1 VQVTRRALF
10 DGDLLRLGHVVARP
24 PASDRQDLECQD
36 CNVLVLPLAG
46 VFAKH
51 DSRRRHLIAT
61 PSDGVFIEAGKPYR
75 ISYPAGIGDEC
86 LTIRFP
92 AAALPVSTGSHALL
106 PPAVMLGRSLLWR
119 KFSTGAWDP
128 LEVEELALGVLLK
141 MLDAARTRGPARRAW
156 REQRAAR
163 VKEAISI
170 HPERKWRLSEL
181 AALAC
186 LSHWHLAHVFRAE
199 VGESVYRYVLR
210 ARLAKALDA
219 VLDSDS
225 DLTAIA
231 LERGFSSHSHFTAR
245 FRALFGMTPAEL
257 RRTATCASA
266 AKLRKIVTAKR
277 HALD

>member
-1 VQVTRRALF
+1 
-10 DGDLLRLGHVVARP
+10 
-24 PASDRQDLECQD
+24 
-36 CNVLVLPLAG
+36 
-46 VFAKH
+46 
-51 DSRRRHLIAT
+51 
-61 PSDGVFIEAGKPYR
+61 
-75 ISYPAGIGDEC
+75 
-86 LTIRFP
+86 
-92 AAALPVSTGSHALL
+92 
-106 PPAVMLGRSLLWR
+106 
-119 KFSTGAWDP
+119 
-128 LEVEELALGVLLK
+128 

-266 AKLRKIVTAKR
+266 AELRKIVTAKR